1 MGQLCSILVTNDVR
15 KVHPEPQIHPN
26 HKNKVKKFD
35 FVQKEKPNFIKI
47 DLEIKP
53 L

>member
-1 MGQLCSILVTNDVR
+1 MGQLCSILITNDVR

-26 HKNKVKKFD
+26 HKSKVKKFD
-35 FVQKEKPNFIKI
+35 FVQKPANIIKI